1 MYIML
6 TGLYSNELEIVNWE
20 NVRKVLP
27 IKNWGGTEEG
37 RVVGS
42 EVVYMDGEKDLFLET
57 PTEVVNNIG
66 NSDTSGKEFT
76 KEHQEFIDNKSI
88 MEHVEFL

>member
-1 MYIML
+1 ML
-6 TGLYSNELEIVNWE
+6 TGLYSNELEMVNWE
-20 NVRKVLP
+20 KIRKVLP
-27 IKNWGGTEEG
+27 IKNRRGTEEE
-37 RVVGS
+37 RVIGS

-66 NSDTSGKEFT
+66 NSDTSAKEFT

-88 MEHVEFL
+88 SFLEHVEFL